1 MKIPKEIVKK
11 IRQANE
17 INNEICKWIDENL
30 DCEGMD
36 LSRFFW
42 DIVPEPQGIAQD
54 NNGEEYCNQSILG
67 EDWFIGEYYWQLEGE
82 SNYLQVDFEIW

>member
-17 INNEICKWIDENL
+17 INNEICKWMDENL

-42 DIVPEPQGIAQD
+42 NIVPEPQGVEQIEA
-54 NNGEEYCNQSILG
+54 EEYCDQRVIG
-67 EDWFIGEYYWQLEGE
+67 EDWFIGEYYWNLEGE
-82 SNYLQVDFEIW
+82 SNYLEIHYEC